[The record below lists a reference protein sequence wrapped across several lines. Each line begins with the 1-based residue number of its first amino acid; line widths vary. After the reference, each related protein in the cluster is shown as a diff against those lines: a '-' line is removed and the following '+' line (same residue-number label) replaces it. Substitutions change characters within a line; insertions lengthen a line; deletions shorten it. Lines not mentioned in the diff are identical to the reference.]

1 MQGLKIGAGI
11 FVIGI
16 FVALAAAFGAFYTV
30 DSGERAVVLRYGAVT
45 DTSGPGLHFKVPFI
59 DSVETISTRTFTL
72 KWEQEPFYS
81 RDQQAATADISVTF
95 SAVPDSVADI
105 YTQFGDLDTLAQR
118 ILTPRIK
125 KEVKEVMGQFRAET
139 AITDREKLGVEV
151 SKAISEN
158 LHKAIVVES
167 VQLENIDFS
176 NAYEEAI
183 EQRMLAEVEIS
194 KITQNAERE
203 KKQAEIAVIQAQA
216 AADSKRAVAQADAD
230 AIKLRGEAEAD
241 AIKAR
246 AAALGSNPAL
256 VELTKAERWNGTL
269 PTTVLPN
276 GTVPFIE
283 AVK

>member
-16 FVALAAAFGAFYTV
+16 FVALAATFGAFYTV
-30 DSGERAVVLRYGAVT
+30 DSGERAVVLRYGAVIE
-45 DTSGPGLHFKVPFI
+45 TSGPGLHFKLPFI
-59 DSVETISTRTFTL
+59 DGVETISTRTFTM

-81 RDQQAATADISVTF
+81 KDQQAATADISVTF
-95 SAVPDSVADI
+95 AALPDSVADI
-105 YTQFGDLDTLAQR
+105 YTQFGDLDSLAQR
-118 ILTPRIK
+118 ILNPRIK

-167 VQLENIDFS
+167 VQIENIDFS
-176 NAYEEAI
+176 TAYEDAI

-203 KKQAEIAVIQAQA
+203 KKQAEIKVIQAN
-216 AADSKRAVAQADAD
+216 ADAD
-230 AIKLRGEAEAD
+230 SRRAQAQAEADSIRMKGEAEAG

-246 AAALGSNPAL
+246 AAALGANPAL

-283 AVK
+283 ANK